1 MADEDLDIGTEIDA
15 GEGDAGGKDR
25 RGGFLGGALVKIL
38 KFVALGIG
46 AIIFIVVVVIVTVRI
61 LSPAGSGSQTVVPMS
76 EDYKGVPPKYT
87 YYANIEEIRS
97 RTSDEAPATVIV
109 KVVIGY
115 GGENKMLQTELIDRT
130 PQIQDLLR
138 NYFSSKKSAEL
149 RPEDETFIKEEIKE
163 RINRIL
169 ADGKIDEVLF
179 SDFNVVNF

>member
-1 MADEDLDIGTEIDA
+1 MADEDLDIGTEIEG
-15 GEGDAGGKDR
+15 GEGEAGGKAQK
-25 RGGFLGGALVKIL
+25 GGFLGGALIKIL

-46 AIIFIVVVVIVTVRI
+46 AIIFIVVVVIVTVN
-61 LSPAGSGSQTVVPMS
+61 LLNKGGQAQTVVNIS

-87 YYANIEEIRS
+87 YYTNIEEIRT
-97 RTSDEAPATVIV
+97 RTSDEFQATILV

-115 GGENKMLQTELIDRT
+115 DGENKLLQTELIDRT

-138 NYFSSKKSAEL
+138 NYFSGKRVAEM
-149 RPEDETFIKEEIKE
+149 RPEDESFLKEEIKE